1 PAPQS
6 SPLLSHLLAEFRECG
21 IVAVSRY
28 YWHSPRRQTC
38 QLQMAAIDPA
48 GICQRARHMLGSRKS
63 KMKRG
68 YTAYCSLTSMHERG
82 VQFVSDRSFY
92 RAESAQARDLA
103 VLAVSVFKSRSPDQP
118 FRVLDVMAGSGVRG
132 ARYLQQAGVDAV
144 WCNDH
149 NSSVHNELVM
159 NLCGGVAPLTAEGIR
174 QQVQLL
180 DASAEVLQ
188 LPGLK
193 RQAGERQGPP
203 GPSVRVSHMDAQRL
217 LAACYLAEDF
227 YDLIDIDSF
236 GSDTSFLGSALDAL
250 KHGGLLFLT
259 STDGFSSAGLRPTHS
274 LAAYGAY
281 LRALPCA
288 NEQGLRMLIGAAVR
302 EGASRGLALS
312 PVFSLYSY
320 HGPVFRVMLRATRSA
335 LWPAQHYAF
344 LAHCHL
350 HGTTRAQH
358 WRHLSDA
365 VCRCEDG
372 VEEGRGQEEG
382 RRKRQGQEEGQGLAA
397 VCCHCQCITRC
408 NEGKPGVRP
417 TPLVLSGPL
426 WTGPLHC
433 AKVVGEMEQEAA
445 RRGWNGH
452 SWSTSGSA
460 ATPDAG
466 EPGAQPGSPPT
477 THATPGS
484 RKHKARPLEALLALL
499 LEESDPRLPPG
510 FLPLDVLGRH
520 LVRFPQRDQLIQQL
534 RDAGFAA
541 ARCHLDDKALR
552 TNASFQAC
560 MAAARSL
567 GIAAR
572 EDDS

>member
-1 PAPQS
+1 
-6 SPLLSHLLAEFRECG
+6 
-21 IVAVSRY
+21 
-28 YWHSPRRQTC
+28 
-38 QLQMAAIDPA
+38 
-48 GICQRARHMLGSRKS
+48 
-63 KMKRG
+63 
-68 YTAYCSLTSMHERG
+68 MHERG

-159 NLCGGVAPLTAEGIR
+159 NLCGGVAHLTAE
-174 QQVQLL
+174 
-180 DASAEVLQ
+180 E
-188 LPGLK
+188 
-193 RQAGERQGPP
+193 AGERQGRGADPLR
-203 GPSVRVSHMDAQRL
+203 PSVRVSHMDAQRL
-217 LAACYLAEDF
+217 LAACYLAEDY

-365 VCRCEDG
+365 VCRC
-372 VEEGRGQEEG
+372 
-382 RRKRQGQEEGQGLAA
+382 
-397 VCCHCQCITRC
+397 

-433 AKVVGEMEQEAA
+433 AKVVGEMQQEAA

-452 SWSTSGSA
+452 SWSTSGSSA
-460 ATPDAG
+460 VPDAG
-466 EPGAQPGSPPT
+466 ERGAQPGSPPT
-477 THATPGS
+477 THAQLATPGS

-572 EDDS
+572 EDDSFASPSGEVEGSRS